1 MTLKM
6 LPVFGL
12 LSLAACSTGETQQQ
26 LLTQTVYNVE
36 STYTIAGEATLPFLK
51 GQVPGVKIDAQ
62 DKELIQKASATMFN
76 EIQSLK
82 NSINNKEP
90 LSITAV
96 NALQTDLNSF
106 LSCWTRIKENQG
118 TDDSACHTLTDKDN
132 EKKS

>member
-1 MTLKM
+1 MTFKI

-12 LSLAACSTGETQQQ
+12 LTLAACTTGETQQQ

-51 GQVPGVKIDAQ
+51 GQVPGVNIDAQ
-62 DKELIQKASATMFN
+62 DKELIKKASATIFD

-82 NSINNKEP
+82 TSINNKEP

-96 NALQTDLNSF
+96 NALQTDLNSY
-106 LSCWTRIKENQG
+106 LSCWTSIKENQG
-118 TDDSACHTLTDKDN
+118 ADDSACHTLADKES

>member
-1 MTLKM
+1 MTLKI

-12 LSLAACSTGETQQQ
+12 LALAACTTGETQQQ

-106 LSCWTRIKENQG
+106 LSCWTSIKENQG
-118 TDDSACHTLTDKDN
+118 TDDSACHTLTDKDT